1 MNHTDLQITV
11 RIEVSSLPVN
21 TYTRIKLA
29 SVEQQEAALGTDDTA
44 RTDMERIVA
53 DTMAK
58 ALAKLDL
65 SQKIIEMEQQRALIA
80 EDAK

>member
-44 RTDMERIVA
+44 RADMERIVA